1 MSVFL
6 SVFLLS
12 QFLRANKL
20 FGPVFFVTM
29 KVDGGG
35 AGGGAGPPGLMLK
48 LELTKPL
55 ENQLFNP

>member
-1 MSVFL
+1 MILRALEVSVFL

-35 AGGGAGPPGLMLK
+35 AGGGGGGGWAPWFDAK
-48 LELTKPL
+48 T
-55 ENQLFNP
+55 

>member
-1 MSVFL
+1 MILRALEVSVFL

-20 FGPVFFVTM
+20 FRPVLFVTL

-35 AGGGAGPPGLMLK
+35 GGGGGWAPWFDAK
-48 LELTKPL
+48 T
-55 ENQLFNP
+55 